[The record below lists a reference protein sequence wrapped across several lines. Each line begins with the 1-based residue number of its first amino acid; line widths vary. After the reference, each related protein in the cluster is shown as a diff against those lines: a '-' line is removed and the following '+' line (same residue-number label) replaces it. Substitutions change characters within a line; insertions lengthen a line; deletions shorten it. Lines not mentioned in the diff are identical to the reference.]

1 MEYLFHFSYGCFKK
15 VNQNLGFLTFRADAL
30 KLGPRFCPV
39 VTKPAGCTGAY
50 GEDFFL
56 LRNPYTIGSF

>member
-1 MEYLFHFSYGCFKK
+1 MEYLFHFSYGYFKK

-39 VTKPAGCTGAY
+39 VTKPAGCTGAC

-56 LRNPYTIGSF
+56 LRNPYTIGSS